1 MPLDAQMTRTRDGLA
16 KHEMAPP
23 PGLESVLPLRDGRPG
38 KCFEDAEQIV
48 LGADPDSG
56 LVLVHG
62 KCRAPG
68 GGQADHAWIEVPG
81 GLVYD
86 AVLGR
91 VYLWET
97 YQRTVQAVPNKRYS
111 TSQVVALA
119 NTTDNHG
126 PWTPEEEQRA
136 FTSG

>member
-1 MPLDAQMTRTRDGLA
+1 MPLDAQMTRTREGLA

-23 PGLESVLPLRDGRPG
+23 AGLERFLPLRDGRPG
-38 KCFEDAEQIV
+38 KCFEDAEGAV
-48 LGADPDSG
+48 LNAGPDSG

-62 KCRAPG
+62 KVLAPD
-68 GGQADHAWIEVPG
+68 GGQTPHAWIEVPG

-91 VYLWET
+91 VYQWEV
-97 YQRTVQAVPNKRYS
+97 YQQTVRAVPYRRYS
-111 TSQVVALA
+111 ASQVMALA
-119 NTTDNHG
+119 NTADNHG

-136 FTSG
+136 FNLE

>member
-1 MPLDAQMTRTRDGLA
+1 MPLDAQMTRTREGLA

-23 PGLESVLPLRDGRPG
+23 LGLESVLPLCDGRPG

-48 LGADPDSG
+48 LNAHPDSG

-62 KCRAPG
+62 KCRALG
-68 GGQADHAWIEVPG
+68 GGQAVHAWVELPG

-91 VYLWET
+91 IYPWEI
-97 YQRTVQAVPNKRYS
+97 YQQTVQAVPYRRYS
-111 TSQVVALA
+111 AAQVLALA
-119 NTTDNHG
+119 NTADNHG

-136 FTSG
+136 FNQG